1 MEYKERKEMMRPFI
15 SYDDVNI
22 TPVSY
27 QSQKYDSKKQKTT
40 ELKQPIIK
48 KGKTI
53 NIGDV
58 NDLFELVRQLNH
70 HVDDIESW
78 EDYIEVSFKLKATY

>member
-1 MEYKERKEMMRPFI
+1 MI
-15 SYDDVNI
+15 
-22 TPVSY
+22 
-27 QSQKYDSKKQKTT
+27 
-40 ELKQPIIK
+40 PIIK